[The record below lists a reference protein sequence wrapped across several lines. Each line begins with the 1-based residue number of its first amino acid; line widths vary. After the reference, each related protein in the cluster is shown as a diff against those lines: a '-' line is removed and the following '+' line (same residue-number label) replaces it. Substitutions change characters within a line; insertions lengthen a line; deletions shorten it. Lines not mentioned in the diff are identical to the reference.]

1 MKYKLIDSSFNE
13 KKGAS
18 YVKIK
23 TKLGIFEGIAKRH
36 PKDMDIQSNFFGCKL
51 AELRAIKKCFLKNKK
66 EIKNKQLFLENL
78 ISNLQLLKNYNHNS
92 VETRFIRKQY
102 FILQKEL
109 QKIDKEIL
117 FLDIQIKTLSN
128 NYRETLDA
136 VYKKIE
142 ENRRKKDNGEKE

>member
-13 KKGAS
+13 KNGIS

-23 TKLGIFEGIAKRH
+23 TKLGIFEGTAKRH
-36 PKDMDIQSNFFGCKL
+36 PEDTDIQSNFFGCKL
-51 AELRAIKKCFLKNKK
+51 AELRAIKKFFLKNRK

-78 ISNLQLLKNYNHNS
+78 INNLQLLKNYNHNS
-92 VETRFIRKQY
+92 VEARFVRKQY
-102 FILQKEL
+102 FIFQKEL
-109 QKIDKEIL
+109 QKIDKETL

-128 NYRETLDA
+128 NYRETLNN

-142 ENRRKKDNGEKE
+142 ENRRKKGNGEKE

>member
-13 KKGAS
+13 KNGVS

-51 AELRAIKKCFLKNKK
+51 AELRAIKKFFLKNRK

>member
-1 MKYKLIDSSFNE
+1 MKYKLIDSSFN
-13 KKGAS
+13 KKNGVS
-18 YVKIK
+18 HVKIK
-23 TKLGIFEGIAKRH
+23 TKLGIFEGTAKRH
-36 PKDMDIQSNFFGCKL
+36 QEDMDIQSSFFGCKL

>member
-13 KKGAS
+13 KNGIS

-36 PKDMDIQSNFFGCKL
+36 PEDMDIQSNFFGCKL
-51 AELRAIKKCFLKNKK
+51 AELRAIKKFFLKNKK

-92 VETRFIRKQY
+92 VEARFVRKQY

-128 NYRETLDA
+128 NYRETLNN

-142 ENRRKKDNGEKE
+142 ENRRKKGNGEKE

>member
-13 KKGAS
+13 KNGVS

-36 PKDMDIQSNFFGCKL
+36 PKDIDIQSNFFGCKL

-66 EIKNKQLFLENL
+66 EIKNKQLLLENL

-128 NYRETLDA
+128 NYRETLNT

-142 ENRRKKDNGEKE
+142 ENRRKKNNGEKE

>member
-13 KKGAS
+13 KNGVS

-51 AELRAIKKCFLKNKK
+51 AELRAIKKYFLKNKK

>member
-13 KKGAS
+13 KNGVS

-78 ISNLQLLKNYNHNS
+78 INNLQLLKNYNHNS
-92 VETRFIRKQY
+92 VEARFVRKQY

-128 NYRETLDA
+128 NYRETLNN

-142 ENRRKKDNGEKE
+142 ENRRKKGNGEKE

>member
-13 KKGAS
+13 KNGIS

-23 TKLGIFEGIAKRH
+23 TKLGIFEGTAKRH
-36 PKDMDIQSNFFGCKL
+36 PKDIDIQSNFFGCKL
-51 AELRAIKKCFLKNKK
+51 AELRAIKKFFLKNKK

-78 ISNLQLLKNYNHNS
+78 ISNLQLLKNYNHNNT
-92 VETRFIRKQY
+92 ETRFIRKQY

-117 FLDIQIKTLSN
+117 YLDIQIKTLSN
-128 NYRETLDA
+128 NYRETLDT

-142 ENRRKKDNGEKE
+142 ENRRKRDNGEKE

>member
-13 KKGAS
+13 KNGVS

-51 AELRAIKKCFLKNKK
+51 AELKAIKKCFLKNKK

>member
-13 KKGAS
+13 KNGVS

-142 ENRRKKDNGEKE
+142 ENRRKKDNG

>member
-13 KKGAS
+13 KNGVS